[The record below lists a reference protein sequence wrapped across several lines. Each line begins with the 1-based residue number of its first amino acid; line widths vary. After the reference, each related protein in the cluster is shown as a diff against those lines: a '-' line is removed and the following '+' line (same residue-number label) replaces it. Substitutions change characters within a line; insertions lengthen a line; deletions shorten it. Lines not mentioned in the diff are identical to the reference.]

1 MLSQPAKCTYIDGSP
16 SALPSAKER
25 NPSSCVGPNFE
36 KTDDVRRSHV
46 GRSSESLR
54 MAMSNSVT
62 GASMH
67 GNGTYSEKRT
77 RKTRLWDDFESSTSA
92 SSLRIISACD
102 GVSSLA
108 VLCASESQTNIVA
121 RRHRERGGESER
133 AGFYSRNNQTNTDG
147 SSMMRPQYMDFTLTN
162 RHSNKQ

>member
-1 MLSQPAKCTYIDGSP
+1 
-16 SALPSAKER
+16 
-25 NPSSCVGPNFE
+25 
-36 KTDDVRRSHV
+36 
-46 GRSSESLR
+46 

-67 GNGTYSEKRT
+67 GNGMYSEKRT

-92 SSLRIISACD
+92 SSLRTNSACD

-108 VLCASESQTNIVA
+108 VLCASESQTSTA
-121 RRHRERGGESER
+121 ASRHRERGSRNRREGGVWEGGGESER

-162 RHSNKQ
+162 RHSNE